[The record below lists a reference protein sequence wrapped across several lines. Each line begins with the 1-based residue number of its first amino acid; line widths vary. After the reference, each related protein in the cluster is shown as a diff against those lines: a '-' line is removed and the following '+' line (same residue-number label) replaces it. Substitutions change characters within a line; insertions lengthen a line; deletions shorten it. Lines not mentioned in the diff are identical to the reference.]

1 MLLSA
6 GLIFTTI
13 LGSLLLTLF
22 LAIQIGE
29 APRHK
34 SCSVQVVTCLY
45 SACLLCLAVLERAA
59 YATDMPAV
67 DAAVD
72 AAQARRGALW

>member
-1 MLLSA
+1 MILSA

-29 APRHK
+29 APRCK
-34 SCSVQVVTCLY
+34 MPL
-45 SACLLCLAVLERAA
+45 SAGDHL
-59 YATDMPAV
+59 PAV
-67 DAAVD
+67 CISAVSGC
-72 AAQARRGALW
+72 A